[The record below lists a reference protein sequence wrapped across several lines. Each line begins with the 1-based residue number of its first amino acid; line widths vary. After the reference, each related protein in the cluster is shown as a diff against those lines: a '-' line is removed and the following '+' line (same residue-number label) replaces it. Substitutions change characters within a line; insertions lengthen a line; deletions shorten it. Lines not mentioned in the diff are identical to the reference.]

1 MYLWGVKQLG
11 GLHQWFFS
19 FVKQWH
25 HFKHAGCFYSFP
37 FQMFCTKRTHAILQ
51 YHATVFSLKAFSIG
65 SDFNPFLQT
74 FDKKTANLRAQPL
87 RPQIM
92 ALRADFGCPHLSV
105 FDEAIGR
112 SFIPRNSRT
121 DQDTVRYMCIDF
133 LQTTQLNHIVND
145 DALVRDRVRGFAAST
160 SIGAPPYH
168 M

>member
-1 MYLWGVKQLG
+1 
-11 GLHQWFFS
+11 
-19 FVKQWH
+19 
-25 HFKHAGCFYSFP
+25 
-37 FQMFCTKRTHAILQ
+37 
-51 YHATVFSLKAFSIG
+51 
-65 SDFNPFLQT
+65 
-74 FDKKTANLRAQPL
+74 
-87 RPQIM
+87 M

-105 FDEAIGR
+105 FDAAIGR
-112 SFIPRNSRT
+112 SFIPRKSRT